1 MSADIL
7 DGRAIASTIES
18 ELRTRVARLA
28 SAPRLAVVQVGDDP
42 ASTSYIRAKSRAAER
57 VGIELAHHHLPAGT
71 SLAKL
76 EALVEQLNSSEHGL
90 IIQLPLP
97 DRLEPALA
105 HIAPE
110 RDVDGFHPVN
120 LGKLLRGEPALRP
133 CTPAGI
139 MELLERSGHS
149 PAGKHAVIIGRS
161 NIVGKPLA
169 VMLTQANATVTV
181 CHTAT
186 AELAH
191 HTRQAE
197 LLIVAAGQ
205 PDTVAPEMVRPGA
218 TVVDV
223 GINRTAAGFVGDCA
237 PGVAEVAGALTPVPG
252 GVGPMTVAMLMANTV
267 AAAQD

>member
-1 MSADIL
+1 MNADIL
-7 DGRAIASTIES
+7 DGRAVAATIES
-18 ELRTRVARLA
+18 ELRTRIAQLA

-42 ASTSYIRAKSRAAER
+42 ASTSYIRAKSHAAER
-57 VGIELAHHHLPAGT
+57 VGIKLAHHHLPAGT
-71 SLAKL
+71 SLKKL
-76 EALVEQLNSSEHGL
+76 KTLIEQLNSSEHGL
-90 IIQLPLP
+90 IVQLPLS
-97 DRLEPALA
+97 DKLEPALTR
-105 HIAPE
+105 IVPE

-139 MELLERSGHS
+139 MELLERSNHS

-169 VMLTQANATVTV
+169 VMLTQANATGTV

-186 AELAH
+186 VELAH
-191 HTRQAE
+191 HTRQAD

-223 GINRTAAGFVGDCA
+223 GVNRTAAGLVGDCA
-237 PGVAEVAGALTPVPG
+237 PSVAEVAGALTPVPG
-252 GVGPMTVAMLMANTV
+252 GVGPMTVAMLMTNTV
-267 AAAQD
+267 TAAED

>member
-1 MSADIL
+1 M
-7 DGRAIASTIES
+7 
-18 ELRTRVARLA
+18 
-28 SAPRLAVVQVGDDP
+28 
-42 ASTSYIRAKSRAAER
+42 
-57 VGIELAHHHLPAGT
+57 PAGT

-90 IIQLPLP
+90 IVQLPLP
-97 DRLEPALA
+97 DRLEPALVR
-105 HIAPE
+105 IAPE
-110 RDVDGFHPVN
+110 RDVAGFHPVN

-149 PAGKHAVIIGRS
+149 PAGKHAVIVGRS

-169 VMLTQANATVTV
+169 VMLIQANATVTV

-223 GINRTAAGFVGDCA
+223 GVNRTAAGFVGDCA

-267 AAAQD
+267 AAAED